1 MPAEGEFILFEN
13 LSNRFEEIFKSLKK
27 TGSIDKAS
35 LDSAM
40 RDIRRALLE
49 ADVALPIAKR
59 FIEDV
64 KNEAIGKEIIRS
76 ITPAQMITKIVSD
89 QLIQILGS
97 ASPEFQI
104 NDNQISSYLF
114 AGLQGSGKT
123 TTVGKIGNYLKS
135 NYDKKILF
143 VSLDTTRPA
152 AFDQLKKLSELIDVT
167 ILPKLENQMPID
179 IVSRAKQFAELQEID
194 CVLYDTAGRMNVE
207 EGLMSELS
215 LLEKEINP
223 LETILV
229 LDSLTGQEAVNVA
242 SDFAKAINI
251 TGSILTR
258 VDGDARG
265 GAALS
270 MKYITDCPIKF
281 MGVGEQV
288 DDLEKFHPERI
299 ANRILGMGDI
309 VTLVEKAAE
318 TVDQE
323 DAEEMAKK
331 LQKGEFDLDDLLSQ
345 IRQMKKMGGISG
357 MMKFI
362 PGLSNL
368 SDKIPQNT
376 NPDNSIAQQEAII
389 LSMTKY
395 ERSKPKIINGS
406 RKKRIAAGSGTSV
419 SEINKILKQHRKMSD
434 MMKKLSRKGG
444 GSIDPNMLAG
454 QLGGG
459 MPSDFFKNK
468 F

>member
-1 MPAEGEFILFEN
+1 MFEN

-27 TGSIDKAS
+27 TGSIDEVS

-40 RDIRRALLE
+40 RDIRRAFLE
-49 ADVALPIAKR
+49 ADVALPIAKK

-64 KNEAIGKEIIRS
+64 KKEAIGKEIIRS
-76 ITPAQMITKIVSD
+76 ITPAQMITKIVND

-258 VDGDARG
+258 IDGDARG

-318 TVDQE
+318 TVAQE

-434 MMKKLSRKGG
+434 MMKKLSRKRG

-454 QLGGG
+454 QLGSG

>member
-1 MPAEGEFILFEN
+1 LFEN

-27 TGSIDKAS
+27 TGSIDEVS

-64 KNEAIGKEIIRS
+64 KKEAIGKEIIRS
-76 ITPAQMITKIVSD
+76 ITPAQMITKIVND

-258 VDGDARG
+258 IDGDARG

-454 QLGGG
+454 QLGSG

>member
-1 MPAEGEFILFEN
+1 LFEN

-27 TGSIDKAS
+27 TGSIDEAS

-64 KNEAIGKEIIRS
+64 KKEAIGKEIIRS

-258 VDGDARG
+258 IDGDARG

-288 DDLEKFHPERI
+288 EDLEKFHPERI

-454 QLGGG
+454 QLGSG

>member
-1 MPAEGEFILFEN
+1 MFEN
-13 LSNRFEEIFKSLKK
+13 LSNRFEEIFKRLKK
-27 TGSIDKAS
+27 TGSIDEVS

-49 ADVALPIAKR
+49 ADVALPIAKK

-64 KNEAIGKEIIRS
+64 KKKAIGKEIIRS
-76 ITPAQMITKIVSD
+76 ITPAQMITKIVND

-97 ASPEFQI
+97 DSPEFQI
-104 NDNQISSYLF
+104 KDNQVSSYLF

-258 VDGDARG
+258 IDGDARG

-281 MGVGEQV
+281 MGVGEQLEN
-288 DDLEKFHPERI
+288 LEKFHPERI

-454 QLGGG
+454 QLGSG
-459 MPSDFFKNK
+459 MPNDFFKNK

>member
-1 MPAEGEFILFEN
+1 MFEN

-27 TGSIDKAS
+27 TGSIDEAS

-49 ADVALPIAKR
+49 ADVALPIAKK

-64 KNEAIGKEIIRS
+64 KKESIGKEIIRS
-76 ITPAQMITKIVSD
+76 ITPAQMITKIVND

-104 NDNQISSYLF
+104 NDNQVSSYLF

-152 AFDQLKKLSELIDVT
+152 AFDQLKKLSELINVT

-258 VDGDARG
+258 IDGDARG

-454 QLGGG
+454 QVGSG

>member
-1 MPAEGEFILFEN
+1 MFEN

-27 TGSIDKAS
+27 TGSIDEAS

-64 KNEAIGKEIIRS
+64 KKEAIGKEIIRS
-76 ITPAQMITKIVSD
+76 ITPAQMITKIVND

-323 DAEEMAKK
+323 DAQEMAKK

-454 QLGGG
+454 QLGSG

>member
-1 MPAEGEFILFEN
+1 MFEN

-27 TGSIDKAS
+27 TGSIDEAS

-49 ADVALPIAKR
+49 ADVALPIAKK

-64 KNEAIGKEIIRS
+64 KKEAIGKEIIRS
-76 ITPAQMITKIVSD
+76 ITPAQMITKIVND

-104 NDNQISSYLF
+104 NDNQVSSYLF

-258 VDGDARG
+258 IDGYARG

-288 DDLEKFHPERI
+288 EDLEKFHPERI

-331 LQKGEFDLDDLLSQ
+331 LQKGDFDLDDLLSQ

-357 MMKFI
+357 IMKFI

-454 QLGGG
+454 QLGSG

>member
-1 MPAEGEFILFEN
+1 MFEN

-27 TGSIDKAS
+27 TGSIDEAS

-49 ADVALPIAKR
+49 ADVALPIAKK

-64 KNEAIGKEIIRS
+64 KKEAIGKEIIRS
-76 ITPAQMITKIVSD
+76 ITPAQMITKIVND

-167 ILPKLENQMPID
+167 ILPKLENQMPVD

-258 VDGDARG
+258 IDGDARG

-454 QLGGG
+454 QLGSG

>member
-1 MPAEGEFILFEN
+1 MFEN

-27 TGSIDKAS
+27 TGSIDEAS

-49 ADVALPIAKR
+49 ADVALPIAKK

-64 KNEAIGKEIIRS
+64 KKEAIGKEIIRS
-76 ITPAQMITKIVSD
+76 ITPAQMITKIVND

-258 VDGDARG
+258 IDGDARG

-323 DAEEMAKK
+323 DAKEMAKK

-454 QLGGG
+454 QLGSG

>member
-1 MPAEGEFILFEN
+1 MFEN

-27 TGSIDKAS
+27 TGSIDEAS

-49 ADVALPIAKR
+49 ADVALPIAKK

-64 KNEAIGKEIIRS
+64 KKESIGKEIIRS
-76 ITPAQMITKIVSD
+76 ITPAQMITKIVND

-258 VDGDARG
+258 IDGDARG

-368 SDKIPQNT
+368 SDKIPQNS

-454 QLGGG
+454 QLGSG

>member
-1 MPAEGEFILFEN
+1 MFEN

-27 TGSIDKAS
+27 TGSIDEAS

-49 ADVALPIAKR
+49 ADVALPIAKK
-59 FIEDV
+59 FIEEV
-64 KNEAIGKEIIRS
+64 KKESIGKEIIRS
-76 ITPAQMITKIVSD
+76 ITPAQMITKIVND

-258 VDGDARG
+258 IDGDARG

-454 QLGGG
+454 QLGSG

>member
-1 MPAEGEFILFEN
+1 MFEN

-27 TGSIDKAS
+27 TGSIDEAS

-49 ADVALPIAKR
+49 ADVALPIAKK

-64 KNEAIGKEIIRS
+64 KKESIGKEIIRS
-76 ITPAQMITKIVSD
+76 ITPAQMITKIVND

-104 NDNQISSYLF
+104 NDNQVSSYLF

-258 VDGDARG
+258 IDGDARG

-454 QLGGG
+454 QLGSG
-459 MPSDFFKNK
+459 MPNDFFKNK

>member
-1 MPAEGEFILFEN
+1 MFEN

-27 TGSIDKAS
+27 TGSIDEVS
-35 LDSAM
+35 LESAM

-49 ADVALPIAKR
+49 ADVALPIAKK

-64 KNEAIGKEIIRS
+64 KKEAIGKEIVRS

-97 ASPEFQI
+97 AAPEFQI

-258 VDGDARG
+258 IDGDARG

-281 MGVGEQV
+281 MGVGEQI

-323 DAEEMAKK
+323 DAQEMAKK

-454 QLGGG
+454 QLGSG

>member
-1 MPAEGEFILFEN
+1 MFEN

-27 TGSIDKAS
+27 TGSIDEVS

-49 ADVALPIAKR
+49 ADVALPIAKK

-64 KNEAIGKEIIRS
+64 KKESIGKEIIRS
-76 ITPAQMITKIVSD
+76 ITPAQMITKIVND

-104 NDNQISSYLF
+104 NDNQVSSYLF

-258 VDGDARG
+258 IDGDARG

-419 SEINKILKQHRKMSD
+419 SEINKIRKQQRKMSD
-434 MMKKLSRKGG
+434 RMKKLSR
-444 GSIDPNMLAG
+444 
-454 QLGGG
+454 
-459 MPSDFFKNK
+459 
-468 F
+468 

>member
-1 MPAEGEFILFEN
+1 MFEN

-27 TGSIDKAS
+27 TGSIDEVS
-35 LDSAM
+35 LESAM

-49 ADVALPIAKR
+49 ADVALPIAKK

-64 KNEAIGKEIIRS
+64 KKESIGKEIIRS
-76 ITPAQMITKIVSD
+76 ITPAQMITKIVND

-104 NDNQISSYLF
+104 NDNQVSSYLF

-258 VDGDARG
+258 IDGDARG

-323 DAEEMAKK
+323 DAQEMAKK

-454 QLGGG
+454 QLGSG

>member
-1 MPAEGEFILFEN
+1 MFEN

-27 TGSIDKAS
+27 TGSIDELS

-49 ADVALPIAKR
+49 ADVALPIAKK

-64 KNEAIGKEIIRS
+64 KKEAIGKEIIRS
-76 ITPAQMITKIVSD
+76 ITPAQMITKIVND

-258 VDGDARG
+258 IDGDARG

-323 DAEEMAKK
+323 EAEEMAKK
-331 LQKGEFDLDDLLSQ
+331 LKKGEFDLDDLLSQ

-376 NPDNSIAQQEAII
+376 NPDNSISQQEAII

-454 QLGGG
+454 QLGSG

>member
-1 MPAEGEFILFEN
+1 MFEN

-27 TGSIDKAS
+27 TGSIDEAS

-64 KNEAIGKEIIRS
+64 KKEAIGKEIIRS

-258 VDGDARG
+258 IDGDARG

>member
-1 MPAEGEFILFEN
+1 MFEN

-27 TGSIDKAS
+27 TGSIDEVS

-49 ADVALPIAKR
+49 ADVALPIAKK

-64 KNEAIGKEIIRS
+64 KKESIGKEIIRS
-76 ITPAQMITKIVSD
+76 ITHAQMITKIVND

-104 NDNQISSYLF
+104 NDNQVSSYLF

-152 AFDQLKKLSELIDVT
+152 AFDQLKKLSELIDVK

-258 VDGDARG
+258 IDGDARG

-454 QLGGG
+454 QLGSG

>member
-1 MPAEGEFILFEN
+1 MFEN

-27 TGSIDKAS
+27 TGSIDEAS

-49 ADVALPIAKR
+49 ADVALPIAKK

-64 KNEAIGKEIIRS
+64 KKEAIGKEIIRS
-76 ITPAQMITKIVSD
+76 ITPAQMITKIVND

-258 VDGDARG
+258 IDGDARG

-454 QLGGG
+454 QLESG

>member
-1 MPAEGEFILFEN
+1 MFEN

-27 TGSIDKAS
+27 TGSIDEAS

-49 ADVALPIAKR
+49 ADVALPIAKK

-64 KNEAIGKEIIRS
+64 KKESIGKEIIRS
-76 ITPAQMITKIVSD
+76 ITPAQMITKIVND

-242 SDFAKAINI
+242 RDFAKAINI

-258 VDGDARG
+258 IDGDARG

-454 QLGGG
+454 QLGSG

>member
-1 MPAEGEFILFEN
+1 MFEN

-27 TGSIDKAS
+27 TGSIDEVS

-64 KNEAIGKEIIRS
+64 KKEAIGKEIIRS

-152 AFDQLKKLSELIDVT
+152 AFDQLKKLSELIDVK

-258 VDGDARG
+258 IDGDARG

-288 DDLEKFHPERI
+288 EDLEKFHPERI

-454 QLGGG
+454 QLGSG

>member
-1 MPAEGEFILFEN
+1 MFEN

-27 TGSIDKAS
+27 TGSIDEAS
-35 LDSAM
+35 PDSAM
-40 RDIRRALLE
+40 RDIRRAFLE

-64 KNEAIGKEIIRS
+64 KKEAIGKEIIRS
-76 ITPAQMITKIVSD
+76 ITPAQMITKIVND

-258 VDGDARG
+258 IDGDARG

-318 TVDQE
+318 TVAQE

-454 QLGGG
+454 QLGSG

>member
-1 MPAEGEFILFEN
+1 MFEN

-27 TGSIDKAS
+27 TGSIDEAS

-49 ADVALPIAKR
+49 ADVALPIAKK

-64 KNEAIGKEIIRS
+64 KKESIGKEIIRS
-76 ITPAQMITKIVSD
+76 ITPAQMITKIVND

-152 AFDQLKKLSELIDVT
+152 AFDQLKKLSELIDVK

-258 VDGDARG
+258 IDGDARG

-454 QLGGG
+454 QLGSG

>member
-1 MPAEGEFILFEN
+1 LFEN

-27 TGSIDKAS
+27 TGSIDEAS
-35 LDSAM
+35 LDSTM

-49 ADVALPIAKR
+49 ADVALPIAKK

-64 KNEAIGKEIIRS
+64 KKEAIGKEIIRS

-89 QLIQILGS
+89 QLIKILGS

-135 NYDKKILF
+135 NYDKNILF

-152 AFDQLKKLSELIDVT
+152 AFDQLKKLSELIDVK

-258 VDGDARG
+258 IDGDARG

-323 DAEEMAKK
+323 DAQEMAKK

-454 QLGGG
+454 QLGSG

>member
-1 MPAEGEFILFEN
+1 MFEN

-27 TGSIDKAS
+27 TGSIDEAS

-49 ADVALPIAKR
+49 ADVALPIAKK

-64 KNEAIGKEIIRS
+64 KKEAIGKEIIRS
-76 ITPAQMITKIVSD
+76 ITPAQMITKIVND

-104 NDNQISSYLF
+104 NDNQVSSYLF

-258 VDGDARG
+258 IDGDARG

-357 MMKFI
+357 VMKFI

-454 QLGGG
+454 QLGSG

>member
-1 MPAEGEFILFEN
+1 MFEN

-27 TGSIDKAS
+27 TGSIDEVS

-49 ADVALPIAKR
+49 ADVALPIAKK

-64 KNEAIGKEIIRS
+64 KKESIGKEIIRS
-76 ITPAQMITKIVSD
+76 ITPAQMITKIVND

-104 NDNQISSYLF
+104 NDNQVSSYLF

-167 ILPKLENQMPID
+167 ILPKLENQIPID

-229 LDSLTGQEAVNVA
+229 LDSLTGQEAVNVT

-251 TGSILTR
+251 TGSVLTR
-258 VDGDARG
+258 IDGDARG

-323 DAEEMAKK
+323 DAQEMAKK

-376 NPDNSIAQQEAII
+376 NPDNSIAQQEAVI

-406 RKKRIAAGSGTSV
+406 REKK
-419 SEINKILKQHRKMSD
+419 E
-434 MMKKLSRKGG
+434 
-444 GSIDPNMLAG
+444 
-454 QLGGG
+454 
-459 MPSDFFKNK
+459 
-468 F
+468 

>member
-1 MPAEGEFILFEN
+1 MFEN

-27 TGSIDKAS
+27 TGSIDEAS

-49 ADVALPIAKR
+49 ADVALPIAKK

-64 KNEAIGKEIIRS
+64 KKESIGKEIIRS
-76 ITPAQMITKIVSD
+76 ITPAQMITKIVND

-97 ASPEFQI
+97 ASSEFQI

-258 VDGDARG
+258 IDGDARG

-454 QLGGG
+454 QLGSG

>member
-1 MPAEGEFILFEN
+1 MFEN

-27 TGSIDKAS
+27 TGSIDEAS

-49 ADVALPIAKR
+49 ADVALPIAKK

-64 KNEAIGKEIIRS
+64 KKEAIGKEIIRS
-76 ITPAQMITKIVSD
+76 ITPAQMITKIVND

-104 NDNQISSYLF
+104 NDNQVSSYLF

-258 VDGDARG
+258 IDGDARG

-454 QLGGG
+454 QLGSG
-459 MPSDFFKNK
+459 MPNDFFKNK

>member
-1 MPAEGEFILFEN
+1 MFEN

-27 TGSIDKAS
+27 TGSIDEAS

-64 KNEAIGKEIIRS
+64 KKEAIGKEIIRS
-76 ITPAQMITKIVSD
+76 ITPAQMITKIVND
-89 QLIQILGS
+89 QLIKILGS

-104 NDNQISSYLF
+104 NDNQVSSYLF

-135 NYDKKILF
+135 NYGKKILF

-288 DDLEKFHPERI
+288 EDLEKFHPERI

-454 QLGGG
+454 QFGSG

>member
-1 MPAEGEFILFEN
+1 MFEN

-27 TGSIDKAS
+27 TGFIDEAS

-49 ADVALPIAKR
+49 ADVALPIAKK

-64 KNEAIGKEIIRS
+64 KKEAIGKEIIRS
-76 ITPAQMITKIVSD
+76 ITPAQMITKIVND

-258 VDGDARG
+258 IDGDARG

-376 NPDNSIAQQEAII
+376 NPDNSISQQEAII

-454 QLGGG
+454 QLGSG
-459 MPSDFFKNK
+459 MPNDFFKNK
-468 F
+468 L

>member
-1 MPAEGEFILFEN
+1 MFEN

-27 TGSIDKAS
+27 TGSIDEVS

-49 ADVALPIAKR
+49 ADVALPIAKK

-64 KNEAIGKEIIRS
+64 KKEAIGKEIIRS
-76 ITPAQMITKIVSD
+76 ITPAQMITKIVND

-167 ILPKLENQMPID
+167 ILPKLENQIPID

-229 LDSLTGQEAVNVA
+229 LDSLTGQEAVNVT

-258 VDGDARG
+258 IDGDARG

-318 TVDQE
+318 TVAQK

-454 QLGGG
+454 QLGSG

>member
-1 MPAEGEFILFEN
+1 MFEN

-27 TGSIDKAS
+27 TGSIDEAS

-49 ADVALPIAKR
+49 ADVALPIAKK

-64 KNEAIGKEIIRS
+64 KKEAIGKEIIRS
-76 ITPAQMITKIVSD
+76 ITPAQMITKIVND

-258 VDGDARG
+258 IDGDARG

-318 TVDQE
+318 TVDQD

-331 LQKGEFDLDDLLSQ
+331 LQKGEFDLNDLLSQ

-454 QLGGG
+454 QLGSG
-459 MPSDFFKNK
+459 MPNDFFKNK

>member
-1 MPAEGEFILFEN
+1 MFEN

-27 TGSIDKAS
+27 TGSIDEAS

-49 ADVALPIAKR
+49 ADVALPIAKK

-64 KNEAIGKEIIRS
+64 KKEAIGKEIIRS
-76 ITPAQMITKIVSD
+76 ITPAQMITKIVND

-104 NDNQISSYLF
+104 NDNQVSSYLF

-258 VDGDARG
+258 IDGDARG

-309 VTLVEKAAE
+309 VTLVEKASE

-323 DAEEMAKK
+323 EAEEMAKK

-454 QLGGG
+454 QLGSG

>member
-1 MPAEGEFILFEN
+1 
-13 LSNRFEEIFKSLKK
+13 
-27 TGSIDKAS
+27 
-35 LDSAM
+35 M

-49 ADVALPIAKR
+49 ADVALPIAKK

-64 KNEAIGKEIIRS
+64 KKEAIGKEIIRS
-76 ITPAQMITKIVSD
+76 ITPAQMITKIVND

-104 NDNQISSYLF
+104 NDNQVSSYLF

-258 VDGDARG
+258 IDGDARG

-454 QLGGG
+454 QLGSG

>member
-1 MPAEGEFILFEN
+1 MFEN

-27 TGSIDKAS
+27 TGSIDEAS

-49 ADVALPIAKR
+49 ADVALPIAKK

-64 KNEAIGKEIIRS
+64 KKEAIGKEIIRS
-76 ITPAQMITKIVSD
+76 ITPAQMITKIVND

-194 CVLYDTAGRMNVE
+194 CILYDTAGRMNVE

-258 VDGDARG
+258 IDGDARG

-454 QLGGG
+454 QLGSG